1 MGIQDRDW
9 YDPKHYRRK
18 PSDSAQQ
25 TSSTQKLNFLDAE
38 KSSRPFPFWI
48 SILTWCL
55 VFVVLYFSF
64 ASHLDN
70 QALQSSQ
77 PAMVQKSIKLMSTCS
92 PAKLP
97 ANGAIK
103 IAEPGVMKRT
113 DLPYSGLSFE
123 NHHSTA
129 ITATIL
135 LNKNKIATVIALPGQ
150 VAELAAP
157 VGQYALQLAWGTK
170 WCGLQRD
177 FDDQRLV
184 NVNGGITSQ
193 QGQTTT
199 ILVESDSADNSG
211 LRLTNLTRPPVT
223 PSADRK
229 PTRISPGELAIPAD
243 RLGHFR
249 IAGKVNNWPVTFLVD
264 TGAST
269 VAISRKIAN
278 EAGIY
283 NCVFDS
289 SSNTANGRVDVCT
302 ASGITIEFESFR
314 VTDAHLSIL
323 PNMGNEVLLGM
334 SILKHM
340 KIQQSNGILRLTA
353 Q

>member
-9 YDPKHYRRK
+9 YDPKRFRRK
-18 PSDSAQQ
+18 PSDSDNQ

-38 KSSRPFPFWI
+38 ENSRPIPFWI

-55 VFVVLYFSF
+55 ALVVLYFAF
-64 ASHLDN
+64 TSHFDK
-70 QALQSSQ
+70 QAPQSSQ
-77 PAMVQKSIKLMSTCS
+77 PSIVQESTKLTNTCP
-92 PAKLP
+92 PAELP

-135 LNKNKIATVIALPGQ
+135 LDKKKIATVIALPGQ

-193 QGQTTT
+193 QGQTTA
-199 ILVESDSADNSG
+199 ILVESDPAENSG
-211 LRLTNLTRPPVT
+211 LRLTNLIRPSVT
-223 PSADRK
+223 PSADR
-229 PTRISPGELAIPAD
+229 TSTLISSGELAIPAD

-249 IAGKVNNWPVTFLVD
+249 IPGKVNNWPVTFLVD

-283 NCVFDS
+283 SCAYGS
-289 SSNTANGRVDVCT
+289 SSNTANGRVDVCI
-302 ASGITIEFESFR
+302 ASSITIEFGNFR
-314 VTDAHLSIL
+314 VTDATLSIL
-323 PNMGNEVLLGM
+323 PNMDDEVLLGM